1 MVLDV
6 EPMYCAEQINIP
18 ENLGEVLKAYA
29 KEVIRQQPAD
39 IFEFSA
45 QYFAQLDQQ
54 EDEFMD
60 NAQWQVERD
69 HVFKLVYECSNLKS
83 EEIEL
88 IKLREICEGE
98 TVGIPSKAV
107 DMTLELILAEEEG
120 KVQWRKYVIAMC
132 AQVSGVED
140 VTGFVRLLMD
150 PAMFGNDV
158 GQLAKEEF
166 VTLFDWWSSIDQAI
180 SAELKEGLFNSLSS
194 GPDMVSYEAFLDAL
208 GKAEAETASAPA

>member
-45 QYFAQLDQQ
+45 AYFAQLDQQ

-60 NAQWQVERD
+60 NTQWQVERD
-69 HVFKLVYECSNLKS
+69 HVFKLVYELSSLPS
-83 EEIEL
+83 QEIEL
-88 IKLREICEGE
+88 IKLREVCEGE

-120 KVQWRKYVIAMC
+120 RVQWKKYVIAMC

-150 PAMFGNDV
+150 PAMFGNEE

-180 SAELKEGLFNSLSS
+180 SAELKEGLFTALAA
-194 GPDMVSYEAFLDAL
+194 GPEMVTYEAFLDAL
-208 GKAEAETASAPA
+208 SAAETNTLAE